1 MNACQ
6 IFVSSISSLI
16 YRFYRGKINVIGDN
30 LFLFVPIMTTSKLV
44 TILIIVVLSLGNVF
58 FIVQYTNSQRELT
71 KVNAQLQGQKG
82 NKDVLEFAKLFVS
95 TVLNAEKEI
104 DFETRLSLE
113 NAVRNLKDA
122 EILAQWQNFVNSA
135 TEAQAQREV
144 KRLLQLLLNKMSV

>member
-1 MNACQ
+1 
-6 IFVSSISSLI
+6 
-16 YRFYRGKINVIGDN
+16 
-30 LFLFVPIMTTSKLV
+30 MTTSKLV